1 MNEKRLAIRWTI
13 GDVSEAG
20 FQALALSI
28 RSAKKLFGPATLY
41 AVSVNSLPL
50 STAKERL
57 GNLADKGP
65 GEVQWFDATHDVPD
79 WLQTRLDHRMAEGVA
94 WKLAPPRLFPDRY
107 ELSLD
112 NDLIL
117 WEIPDAIREWLDSN
131 DPARCVMAEDV
142 QPSLGQFSS
151 YCETRAINSGIRGI
165 PPGFDLEGRLR
176 CMLEETPI
184 VLKSELDEQ
193 GLQAAVLNRM
203 HLQLVG
209 LDEVSICSPFPM
221 HQNVLGRCG
230 VHFVGLNQ
238 KTLPWELEGRG
249 AHELI
254 RERWYS
260 FQSDLNQF
268 VDEIKAA

>member
-1 MNEKRLAIRWTI
+1 
-13 GDVSEAG
+13 
-20 FQALALSI
+20 
-28 RSAKKLFGPATLY
+28 
-41 AVSVNSLPL
+41 
-50 STAKERL
+50 
-57 GNLADKGP
+57 
-65 GEVQWFDATHDVPD
+65 
-79 WLQTRLDHRMAEGVA
+79 
-94 WKLAPPRLFPDRY
+94 
-107 ELSLD
+107 
-112 NDLIL
+112 
-117 WEIPDAIREWLDSN
+117 
-131 DPARCVMAEDV
+131 
-142 QPSLGQFSS
+142 
-151 YCETRAINSGIRGI
+151 
-165 PPGFDLEGRLR
+165 
-176 CMLEETPI
+176 MLEETPI

-254 RERWYS
+254 HERWYS